1 MRSLC
6 WLPPLFALE
15 AMAARGIKQ
24 FFPNVII
31 RLVKPVVEAPTDTVK
46 FKVPID
52 MTKIQLKHW
61 LTQLYGVSVV
71 KVNTQ
76 VRAGRVSRTKAGT
89 EATPRQKIAHVR
101 LDKPWA
107 LGREI

>member
-1 MRSLC
+1 
-6 WLPPLFALE
+6 LPPLPALE

-24 FFPNVII
+24 FFPNVVI
-31 RLVKPVVEAPTDTVK
+31 RLVKPVVDAPTDTVK

-76 VRAGRVSRTKAGT
+76 VRAGRVSRSKAGT

-107 LGREI
+107 LGRDI

>member
-1 MRSLC
+1 MQ
-6 WLPPLFALE
+6 
-15 AMAARGIKQ
+15 Q

-31 RLVKPVVEAPTDTVK
+31 RLMKPVVDAPTDTVR
-46 FKVPID
+46 FKIPID

-89 EATPRQKIAHVR
+89 ETPRQKIAHVR

-107 LGREI
+107 LGRDV

>member
-1 MRSLC
+1 
-6 WLPPLFALE
+6 
-15 AMAARGIKQ
+15 MAARGLQQ

-31 RLVKPVVEAPTDTVK
+31 RMMKPVVDAPSETVR
-46 FKVPID
+46 FKIPID

-76 VRAGRVSRTKAGT
+76 VRAGRVSRSKAGT
-89 EATPRQKIAHVR
+89 ESTPRQKIAHVR

-107 LGREI
+107 PGRDV